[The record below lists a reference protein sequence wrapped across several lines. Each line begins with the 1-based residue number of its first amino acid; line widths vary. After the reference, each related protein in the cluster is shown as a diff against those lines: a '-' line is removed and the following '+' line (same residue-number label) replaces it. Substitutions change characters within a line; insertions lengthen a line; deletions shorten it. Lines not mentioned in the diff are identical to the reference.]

1 MVIGSEVRASTQ
13 LQMMQR
19 QISLWKNQLDQNVD
33 LLKTLNADDRCQLNY
48 MLNVVEDHLAA
59 LSMRIVS

>member
-1 MVIGSEVRASTQ
+1 MILGSEFRAGTQ

-33 LLKTLNADDRCQLNY
+33 LIKVLDANDRRQLDY
-48 MLNVVEDHLAA
+48 ILSIVKDHLAA

>member
-1 MVIGSEVRASTQ
+1 MILGSEFRAGTQ

-33 LLKTLNADDRCQLNY
+33 LIKVLDANDRYQLDY
-48 MLNVVEDHLAA
+48 ILSIVKDHLAA